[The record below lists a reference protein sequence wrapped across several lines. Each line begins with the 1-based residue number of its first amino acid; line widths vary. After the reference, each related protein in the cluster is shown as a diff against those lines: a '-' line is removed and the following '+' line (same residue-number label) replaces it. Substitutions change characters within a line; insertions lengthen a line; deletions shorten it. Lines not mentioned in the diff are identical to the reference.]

1 MLDRIAIERMEEALR
16 HGGPKGTVCKLDTSS
31 ITVNRL
37 DNAVLYAEEV
47 FCESVLSS
55 ILISVCRNVRRMRLS
70 LLQRD
75 YVTMGECA
83 DEVCTQLQHG
93 GFITEE
99 EEENDSSSPTS
110 AKYLSICNELY
121 LIQDILD
128 NITIAKYLRN
138 GISIG
143 RVEGEPGLLYN
154 VTASGET
161 QTANNAIHNDIN
173 SSNSANSANNN
184 ANTRM
189 MRRTS
194 MSLQTSNYFQNTNNN
209 NDDDDD
215 LNAASVSILSEGASI
230 A

>member
-1 MLDRIAIERMEEALR
+1 MQLVRKEVLDRIAIERMEEALR

-99 EEENDSSSPTS
+99 EEEEDSSNPTS

-128 NITIAKYLRN
+128 NITIAKYLRS

-143 RVEGEPGLLYN
+143 RGKY
-154 VTASGET
+154 SK
-161 QTANNAIHNDIN
+161 
-173 SSNSANSANNN
+173 
-184 ANTRM
+184 
-189 MRRTS
+189 RRCEQ
-194 MSLQTSNYFQNTNNN
+194 M
-209 NDDDDD
+209 
-215 LNAASVSILSEGASI
+215 
-230 A
+230 